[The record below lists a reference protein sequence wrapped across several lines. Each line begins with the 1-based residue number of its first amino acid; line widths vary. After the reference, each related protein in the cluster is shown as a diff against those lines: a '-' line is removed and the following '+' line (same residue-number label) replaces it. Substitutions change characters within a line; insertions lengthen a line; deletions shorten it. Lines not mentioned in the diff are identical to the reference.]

1 MLTVYR
7 KCGVGVVLTF
17 LTAGL
22 GIAADAAAQEQEK
35 ATSRAHDAGWKA
47 NVITALFPEKVK
59 RKLRVK
65 IETDQLV
72 CRSGGSDVLEIP
84 LQAVTGITRDRAKD
98 YPATEFL
105 LGVAMMPTGEQH
117 TFASKEYRHQMA
129 ARGTLAVISLV
140 GLLFPKHKEV
150 VLVSWRDQ
158 FGEHDAEF
166 RMSRADGQ
174 KMLYE
179 LEQESGL
186 QARDLEK
193 EGKDIEK
200 GRKELQRW
208 MRGKLQQHGAS
219 RSLTGARKADPVGEK
234 SQSTVN
240 NQANGAADAGDLG
253 AERSEMT
260 SQSVNPGPDIPTSI
274 EKIFTAKNVFLAI
287 AGPSTGDASSLFG
300 ALSEDHLSAFDEL
313 AKAIRKWNRLTIV
326 SDVSKSDLVLIVVE
340 WEDFHSWGKTVA
352 CRDWLLVFDGSSM
365 PTPKSQPLWKGDRE
379 QWGKWGGCSGA
390 GRTVIELRKLIEREE
405 RSHRKGP

>member
-1 MLTVYR
+1 MPAITEDRMLTGYR

-65 IETDQLV
+65 IEADQLV

-84 LQAVTGITRDRAKD
+84 LQAVIGITRDRAKD

-117 TFASKEYRHQMA
+117 TFASKEYRHQMV
-129 ARGTLAVISLV
+129 ARGTLAVISLA

-193 EGKDIEK
+193 ECYRQAVIV
-200 GRKELQRW
+200 ELRHR
-208 MRGKLQQHGAS
+208 MEDCRL
-219 RSLTGARKADPVGEK
+219 P
-234 SQSTVN
+234 
-240 NQANGAADAGDLG
+240 ADAGLTEIRANRRLLFPDKVMEELPVIRP
-253 AERSEMT
+253 ERT
-260 SQSVNPGPDIPTSI
+260 RAIGCRD
-274 EKIFTAKNVFLAI
+274 FTR
-287 AGPSTGDASSLFG
+287 P
-300 ALSEDHLSAFDEL
+300 E
-313 AKAIRKWNRLTIV
+313 
-326 SDVSKSDLVLIVVE
+326 
-340 WEDFHSWGKTVA
+340 VA
-352 CRDWLLVFDGSSM
+352 CESALPLRLLLGPGRSL
-365 PTPKSQPLWKGDRE
+365 P
-379 QWGKWGGCSGA
+379 A
-390 GRTVIELRKLIEREE
+390 GTLHGYWAELGR
-405 RSHRKGP
+405 PVAW